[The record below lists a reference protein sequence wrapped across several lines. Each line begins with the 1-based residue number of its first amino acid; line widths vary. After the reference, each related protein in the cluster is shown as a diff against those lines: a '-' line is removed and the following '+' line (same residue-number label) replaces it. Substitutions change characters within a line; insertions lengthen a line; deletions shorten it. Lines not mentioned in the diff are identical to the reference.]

1 MADTVIIVI
10 AAMAFAIGLF
20 SALQLALRHSWASS
34 PTLPLAIFLILC
46 ALSAGGTILGPMGT
60 YTQMPWLIGLIWVTS
75 LFYGPAILAY
85 VRAMTTTPDQV
96 WTLKRV
102 GMLSAPAILA
112 ALLASVFFILPAQT
126 QLGIYNGQSQG
137 AVAWLEL
144 GFIALFLIVTLG
156 YLGEAFRALSRHMRH
171 VREVFSNIEDRTLNW
186 LRWLLIVMLLAWAWG
201 MIKSAIGFNADQ
213 AAGLDIAGGV
223 MELVWIGAVGLFGT
237 WQRPIFTGETAIESE
252 AGVAEKYARSSLPD
266 ERQHEIAQKLDRIMR
281 AETLYRDPLLSLS
294 TLARRLGVSANHLS
308 QTLNDHLG
316 VSFFDYIN
324 RLRVEEALTEIRE
337 SEASLLTIA
346 YGVGFNSRST
356 FNAAV
361 KKHTGKAPSAFR
373 Q

>member
-1 MADTVIIVI
+1 MADTVIMVI

-46 ALSAGGTILGPMGT
+46 ALSAGGTILGPMGI

-85 VRAMTTTPDQV
+85 VRAMTTAPDQV
-96 WTLKRV
+96 WTLKRI
-102 GMLSAPAILA
+102 GRIAAPALLA
-112 ALLASVFFILPAQT
+112 AVLASVFFLLPAQT
-126 QLGIYNGQSQG
+126 QLDIYNGQSQG
-137 AVAWLEL
+137 SVAWFEL

-201 MIKSAIGFNADQ
+201 MIKSAISFTADQ
-213 AAGLDIAGGV
+213 AASLDVIGGA
-223 MELVWIGAVGLFGT
+223 MELIWIGAVGLFGT
-237 WQRPIFTGETAIESE
+237 WQRPIFTGETAIEGQDISP
-252 AGVAEKYARSSLPD
+252 EKYARSSLPD
-266 ERQHEIAQKLDRIMR
+266 ERQHNIAAKLERIMQ
-281 AETLYRDPLLSLS
+281 AEALYRDSLLSLS
-294 TLARRLGVSANHLS
+294 TLARRLGVSGNHLS

-324 RLRVEEALTEIRE
+324 RLRVEEAVIRIRD
-337 SEASLLTIA
+337 SEASLLSIA
-346 YGVGFNSRST
+346 YEVGFNSRST

-361 KKHTGKAPSAFR
+361 KKHTGQAPSVFR